1 MEKEHKQATHRN
13 ALAHFFIQRAE
24 LGKKLSDELE
34 NDPQDNTQFLWICH
48 HLWPTLLALL
58 ITWIVVMVV
67 FGGFGPSQLFFFFF
81 IPIFTLIFD
90 KLITSQYSD
99 SLYEEEEEIL
109 FKQSQKQLK
118 IQFYKDCEQH
128 GIKEKMDSYSE
139 QKAELIALRL
149 GCVFDDIKQ
158 YYKEAKALTLEEEQT
173 RIKNEKEQQFA
184 KLKAEEKE
192 TEKQLTEFADYQG
205 RDKRIAMLEDRM
217 QRHLDAAK
225 GKQQL
230 ADATF
235 RATQQREMNWGIAG
249 GIASGLAG
257 GAAGIA
263 AAMDVKE
270 KNEQIRAQNK
280 SNLETLEP
288 FYLNTI
294 LSASASEKAAERLQS
309 RIDDA
314 EIKVVADIPDKN
326 VINYLAIDT
335 ENIQISETGAFTI
348 TAKVQLKEKYHN
360 LKIGSSDA
368 VVDGT
373 IAAEM
378 YQSGKCVGRAL
389 MVLPESGIQNWSAS
403 LKGIALGEADA
414 KLPYKIKYVPYHLWV
429 MEE

>member
-1 MEKEHKQATHRN
+1 MGKEQKQAAHRN
-13 ALAHFFIQRAE
+13 ALARFFMHRAE

-109 FKQSQKQLK
+109 FKESQRQLK
-118 IQFYKDCEQH
+118 ILFYKDCEQH

-158 YYKEAKALTLEEEQT
+158 YYKEAKALTLEEEET
-173 RIKNEKEQQFA
+173 RIKNEKEQQLA

-205 RDKRIAMLEDRM
+205 RDKRIAILEDRM

-225 GKQQL
+225 GKRQL

-235 RATQQREMNWGIAG
+235 RSTQQREMNWGIAG

-280 SNLETLEP
+280 ANLEALEP

-294 LSASASEKAAERLQS
+294 LSASAAEEAAERLQS

-314 EIKVVADIPDKN
+314 EIKVVADIPDKD

-335 ENIQISETGAFTI
+335 ANIQISETGAFTI